1 MYDWR
6 DRLIARVSTGPVVMV
21 TVIATEGST
30 PRETGARML
39 VYAGG
44 QDGSIGGGRLEFQE
58 VAAAQ
63 TLLAQGDAPWLRDRR
78 RTVLGPDAGQCC
90 GGVVEVL
97 HELITDA
104 NVSAFA
110 SADVFERP
118 VVGGIPIRKVSC
130 GVREQRT
137 IWTEERDGQVWLI
150 ETSVPDLTPLYIYG
164 AGHVARALVYVL
176 RDLPFAVDWVD
187 IDVARF
193 PATTDG
199 TRRVVTVDPA
209 AVARAAPPDAVHLI
223 MTHDHDLDAT
233 ICDAVLRRGDFAFL
247 GLIGSATKR
256 ARFAQRFRRSGISDG
271 MLDRLV
277 CPIGRA
283 DIVGKEPAVIAISIA
298 AQLIALG
305 NPAT

>member
-6 DRLIARVSTGPVVMV
+6 DRLLARVSTGPVVMV
-21 TVIATEGST
+21 TVIATEGSA

-39 VYAGG
+39 VYSGG

-58 VAAAQ
+58 VSAAQ
-63 TLLAQGDAPWLRDRR
+63 ALLDRGDAPWLRQVR

-97 HELITDA
+97 HELITDT
-104 NVSAFA
+104 NVSVFA

-118 VVGGIPIRKVSC
+118 GASGIPARKVSC

-150 ETSVPDLTPLYIYG
+150 ETSVPDLTPLCIYG
-164 AGHVARALVYVL
+164 AGHVARALVHVL
-176 RDLPFAVDWVD
+176 HDLPFAVDWVD
-187 IDVARF
+187 VDVARF

-199 TRRVVTVDPA
+199 TRRVVAVEPA
-209 AVARAAPPDAVHLI
+209 AVARAAPPNSVHLI
-223 MTHDHDLDAT
+223 MTHDHDLDAR
-233 ICDAVLRRGDFAFL
+233 ICDAVLQRGDFAFL

-256 ARFAQRFRRSGISDG
+256 ARFVQRFRRGGISEA

-277 CPIGRA
+277 CPIGHA

-298 AQLIALG
+298 AQLITLRK
-305 NPAT
+305 PSS